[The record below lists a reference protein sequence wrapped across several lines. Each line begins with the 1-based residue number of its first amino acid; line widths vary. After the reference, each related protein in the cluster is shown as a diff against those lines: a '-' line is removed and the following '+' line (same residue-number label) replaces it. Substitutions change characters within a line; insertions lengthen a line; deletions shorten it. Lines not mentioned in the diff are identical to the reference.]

1 MGLFDYIN
9 RNIPEYDKFM
19 YLDGYS
25 SIEIMQS
32 LKNKIYQEQAERID
46 KESEINNIKVIC
58 EVKVK

>member
-19 YLDGYS
+19 YLDGYKPE
-25 SIEIMQS
+25 EIMQS
-32 LKNKIYQEQAERID
+32 LKNKIYQEQSERID